1 MSSTPEQVFSSLNET
16 KDYLNIARSNDD
28 SNEKIQTAR
37 NAADN
42 YTANQIRLHAA
53 IPVSG
58 DDNDPELSSLS
69 SQLAASYF
77 NQFQN
82 PMKAEVSEVVKL
94 VKESVQNYIME
105 TYGRKNPSGLSG
117 AETFGVTSAITG
129 FTTNTSTNTST

>member
-1 MSSTPEQVFSSLNET
+1 MFSNLDET

-28 SNEKIQTAR
+28 SNEKITTAR

-42 YTANQIRLHAA
+42 YTANQIRLHAD
-53 IPVSG
+53 IPLTSP
-58 DDNDPELSSLS
+58 DPELTSLS

-82 PMKAEVSEVVKL
+82 PMKSEVAEIVKL
-94 VKESVQNYIME
+94 LKQSMQDYIMV

-117 AETFGVTSAITG
+117 AETFGITSAITG
-129 FTTNTSTNTST
+129 FTNNSTTST

>member
-1 MSSTPEQVFSSLNET
+1 MSSTPEQKFSNEDET

-28 SNEKIQTAR
+28 SNEKITTAR

-42 YTANQIRLHAA
+42 YTANQIRLHAN
-53 IPVSG
+53 IPLV
-58 DDNDPELSSLS
+58 DPDPELTSLA

-82 PMKAEVSEVVKL
+82 PMKAEVAEIVKL
-94 VKESVQNYIME
+94 LKQSVQDYILV

-117 AETFGVTSAITG
+117 ADTFGVTSSFTG
-129 FTTNTSTNTST
+129 FTTSGT